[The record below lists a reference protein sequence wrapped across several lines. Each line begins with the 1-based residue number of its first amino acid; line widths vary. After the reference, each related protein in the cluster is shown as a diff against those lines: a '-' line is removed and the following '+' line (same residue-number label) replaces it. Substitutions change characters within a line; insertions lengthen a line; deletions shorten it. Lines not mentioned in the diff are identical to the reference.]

1 MMGNCAGEPRPEIFM
16 TDSNPWHNPSE
27 DYPPSRPGKMMFL
40 GAAVVCALG
49 AVVASRYFPI
59 QNCPKITPSSSSVSA
74 RPTMSPMASI
84 AARNS
89 SATNSGDNA

>member
-1 MMGNCAGEPRPEIFM
+1 M

-49 AVVASRYFPI
+49 AVVANWVAISEFAHIPQI
-59 QNCPKITPSSSSVSA
+59 K
-74 RPTMSPMASI
+74 ASL
-84 AARNS
+84 
-89 SATNSGDNA
+89 GF